1 MPSSSFP
8 SSLLPKGL
16 RARWARRTNKS
27 QSTINLPILK
37 DSIEDMSCRTAN
49 ELLRRS
55 RVVDFSL
62 PTYHHDVIDDGVPSF
77 FSFPNRSPDTPLCSE
92 AGENFDLDRP
102 PGGCQHL
109 GRPGDIF
116 CYFCLQT
123 RTSAPSVANT
133 SKQESGS
140 FASGKGSSIIPQYN
154 GDGGAKNHHYDSFAS
169 RSNKSKF
176 VKLFSPFGSP
186 SFFPPYNSSP
196 PRRTLPLL
204 SGKCKAIAPRQEE
217 EQDNSFAPRAH
228 HVLFDDKLSEDIWLD
243 YYHHISNPTLQPKK
257 EDDEEEGNF
266 DSRAHVFDDTAS
278 EDIWLFAGMNY
289 PFELAETRRVPL
301 RIVGE

>member
-1 MPSSSFP
+1 MSREMFCVFAISRCLTPCDCHLGIFHPSIALAAGDLSMRLRIRAKTLTILYFISSIELVEGDQKYPLTKRLCWKTYFLHVFVLFFHCLFALLSCPNFFVTTLISLRWETLRSSARWPSWYFTGHLSNKYLQRVASFACPTNTRFHTPIVFWFSRAKSFHRKTINIPIWRDMPSSSFP

-16 RARWARRTNKS
+16 RARWARRANKS

-102 PGGCQHL
+102 QGECQHL

-116 CYFCLQT
+116 VIF
-123 RTSAPSVANT
+123 VF
-133 SKQESGS
+133 KQE
-140 FASGKGSSIIPQYN
+140 
-154 GDGGAKNHHYDSFAS
+154 H
-169 RSNKSKF
+169 
-176 VKLFSPFGSP
+176 
-186 SFFPPYNSSP
+186 
-196 PRRTLPLL
+196 
-204 SGKCKAIAPRQEE
+204 
-217 EQDNSFAPRAH
+217 
-228 HVLFDDKLSEDIWLD
+228 
-243 YYHHISNPTLQPKK
+243 
-257 EDDEEEGNF
+257 
-266 DSRAHVFDDTAS
+266 
-278 EDIWLFAGMNY
+278 
-289 PFELAETRRVPL
+289 L
-301 RIVGE
+301 RHL